1 MAEDRILKSQIVAA
15 LKAERASL
23 QNQIAANEGDI
34 TALQS
39 QVAENVEEISSLSQ
53 EKSDLQQKVRE
64 NAGKMAGLRKH
75 AAAEERAAGSS
86 RGKRQ
91 QSELRLL
98 D

>member
-15 LKAERASL
+15 LKAECASL

-34 TALQS
+34 TALKS
-39 QVAENVEEISSLSQ
+39 QVAANVEEISSLSQ
-53 EKSDLQQKVRE
+53 EKSYLQQKVRE

-75 AAAEERAAGSS
+75 AAAEERPAAWS
-86 RGKRQ
+86 RRKRQ
-91 QSELRLL
+91 RSGLRLL

>member
-1 MAEDRILKSQIVAA
+1 MAEDRILKSQLVAA

-39 QVAENVEEISSLSQ
+39 QVAANVEEISSLSQ
-53 EKSDLQQKVRE
+53 EKSDLQRKVRE
-64 NAGKMAGLRKH
+64 NAGKMAGLRQP
-75 AAAEERAAGSS
+75 AAAEEHAAASS
-86 RGKRQ
+86 RRRRQ
-91 QSELRLL
+91 RSGLRLI